1 MSQTELLL
9 KEIAGLPPDYMDEV
23 IDFVGY
29 LKHKASQAKDECPL
43 CAEYTDPETGELR
56 FNEETLAAFEEGD
69 AMERGEIPANRFH
82 SAREMWTSL
91 QAYLDS
97 DEDE

>member
-9 KEIAGLPPDYMDEV
+9 KEIEGLPPDCMDEV
-23 IDFVGY
+23 IDFAGY
-29 LKHKASQAKDECPL
+29 LKHKVSRTKGECPL

-69 AMERGEIPANRFH
+69 AMERGEIPAKRFH
-82 SAREMWTSL
+82 SLEEL
-91 QAYLDS
+91 L
-97 DEDE
+97 EDLRS